1 MDSKEVFC
9 EFTANVEGRVKRVL
23 MMNYNVLCVSDKNV
37 LYVAAAFWADE
48 LDI

>member
-9 EFTANVEGRVKRVL
+9 EFAANVDGRVKRVL

-37 LYVAAAFWADE
+37 LYVATALWVDR